1 MVFGMSAKYLTTSIN
16 TMGLECLRFW
26 RGREKNL
33 AVVVS
38 IPRWPDSYRQC
49 TLDIGQPSSE

>member
-1 MVFGMSAKYLTTSIN
+1 LTTSIN